1 MKRIH
6 SFLLAAAVLAAAA
19 LPALAQEP
27 GKPAQKP
34 APRMAKVTKAKSPLL
49 DPKSPEMNK
58 TAPDSF
64 RVKFETTKGDIVVE
78 VDRALSPHG
87 ADRFYNL
94 VRNGWYDEVRFF
106 RVIPGFMAQFGMS
119 GDPALNQTWTNAG
132 IPDDPVKTTNA
143 RGTITFAMTGQP
155 NSRTTQLF
163 INFKDNG
170 GLDAQHFAPFGHVVE
185 GMDVVDS
192 LYGGY
197 GEGAPR
203 GKGPSQGLIM
213 TRGNEYLAG
222 DFPKLDYIKKA
233 TVLK

>member
-1 MKRIH
+1 MKRIQ
-6 SFLLAAAVLAAAA
+6 SFLLVGAVLALAAV
-19 LPALAQEP
+19 PALAQES

-34 APRMAKVTKAKSPLL
+34 AMKKAEKAKSPLF

-58 TAPDSF
+58 TAPDTF
-64 RVKFETTKGDIVVE
+64 QVEFETTKGDIVVE

-94 VRNGWYDEVRFF
+94 VRNGWYDGVRFF

-119 GDPALNQTWTNAG
+119 GNPTLNQTWMNAG

-143 RGTITFAMTGQP
+143 RGTLTFAMRGQP

-163 INFKDNG
+163 INYGNNG
-170 GLDAQHFAPFGHVVE
+170 SLDKQGFAPFGHVVT
-185 GMDVVDS
+185 GMAVVDS

-203 GKGPSQGLIM
+203 GKGPNQMLIM
-213 TRGNEYLAG
+213 SQGNEYLQKN
-222 DFPKLDYIKKA
+222 FPKLDYIKKA
-233 TVLK
+233 MVLK